1 MMGAVGVGVG
11 EGVASE
17 VQASKGEFFGRNFV
31 IFFCNSPIKRSI
43 NERMYVEDTKFDLT
57 P

>member
-11 EGVASE
+11 EGVALE
-17 VQASKGEFFGRNFV
+17 VQASKGEFLAIV
-31 IFFCNSPIKRSI
+31 LLFFCNSHVKRSI
-43 NERMYVEDTKFDLT
+43 NECMYVEDTKFDLT